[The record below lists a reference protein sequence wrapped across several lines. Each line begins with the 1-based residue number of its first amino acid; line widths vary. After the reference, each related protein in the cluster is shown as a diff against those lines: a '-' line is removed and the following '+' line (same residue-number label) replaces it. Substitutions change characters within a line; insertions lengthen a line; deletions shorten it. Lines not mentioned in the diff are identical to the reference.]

1 MIDMRRFKKTKAQLS
16 MEYMTIMGFVIL
28 ITIPL
33 TLIYYHYS
41 NTTADEISM
50 NQLMQITRK
59 IADSADSVY
68 YLGKPS
74 ETTIKVFMPHGVQS
88 VNITHNEISFT
99 IMTVSGLS
107 DIVASTNVNVSGTIP
122 ISRGIHFINLKAEDY
137 YVNIS
142 GS

>member
-1 MIDMRRFKKTKAQLS
+1 
-16 MEYMTIMGFVIL
+16 
-28 ITIPL
+28 
-33 TLIYYHYS
+33 
-41 NTTADEISM
+41 
-50 NQLMQITRK
+50 
-59 IADSADSVY
+59 Y

-74 ETTIKVFMPHGVQS
+74 EITVKIFMPHGVQS

>member
-41 NTTADEISM
+41 NSTADEISM

-74 ETTIKVFMPHGVQS
+74 EITVKIFMPHGVQS